1 MRGAGRGSKR
11 EGGFCY
17 GAAAAAT
24 AEMRAAGL
32 AGGRW
37 LAEMRGGGKLHLRL
51 QHWQAKR
58 QENQEE
64 KGERQH
70 SGTWGPHGVGPSLN
84 SLLVAVVTL
93 GPYGHTGFGLERA
106 MWGIRLFPAVLRC
119 GYAKT
124 QYGPPPALSKNES
137 SSSSMRLLVRIPKA
151 VCKDAMRRE
160 KP

>member
-1 MRGAGRGSKR
+1 
-11 EGGFCY
+11 
-17 GAAAAAT
+17 
-24 AEMRAAGL
+24 MRAAGL

-106 MWGIRLFPAVLRC
+106 MWGIKRRKKLISPPSTIVKKNFL
-119 GYAKT
+119 T
-124 QYGPPPALSKNES
+124 QLQN
-137 SSSSMRLLVRIPKA
+137 RI
-151 VCKDAMRRE
+151 
-160 KP
+160 